1 MLDDDY
7 AAAAARRT
15 RAYEAIHSGVPL
27 RDIAAQLGV
36 THASVTQ
43 MLAQHEAELAQHTG
57 QIKAALSERTY
68 RALLGQCAYEGV
80 PLTVEWLR
88 AAAEAG
94 RLREVP
100 MIGAVSLREIA
111 ALLTRSG
118 PGDGQA
124 IDPQADE

>member
-7 AAAAARRT
+7 AAAATRR
-15 RAYEAIHSGVPL
+15 AQVYEAMHSGVPL

-36 THASVTQ
+36 PHAHVTQ

-57 QIKAALSERTY
+57 QIKSALSERTY

-111 ALLTRSG
+111 ALLQRSSA
-118 PGDGQA
+118 GDA
-124 IDPQADE
+124 IASSVGGV